1 MTAMSTR
8 RTALLGVPA
17 SAIAMFPL
25 TLKAQPVTPGPAPDP
40 DTPRPL
46 PGERSIGRDNA
57 PVTVIEFHSL
67 TCGNCARFHTEVLP
81 RIKTEFIDTGL
92 VRLVLRDYPLD
103 RVALEAAAMVHCAGP
118 NQFEPLIGLLYSQ
131 KEAWAHSPDYRT
143 WLRRAGVLA
152 GTPPARIEACWSDP
166 AFLAP
171 IAQSRL
177 DAEREFGINATPS
190 FVIGGRVY
198 RGVLNFDRFSA
209 LIRPLLP
216 PVRPG

>member
-8 RTALLGVPA
+8 RAALLGLSA

-25 TLKAQPVTPGPAPDP
+25 TLKAQSVTPGPAPDP

-81 RIKTEFIDTGL
+81 RIKAEFIDTGL

-103 RVALEAAAMVHCAGP
+103 RVALEAAAMV
-118 NQFEPLIGLLYSQ
+118 Q
-131 KEAWAHSPDYRT
+131 
-143 WLRRAGVLA
+143 V
-152 GTPPARIEACWSDP
+152 
-166 AFLAP
+166 
-171 IAQSRL
+171 
-177 DAEREFGINATPS
+177 
-190 FVIGGRVY
+190 
-198 RGVLNFDRFSA
+198 
-209 LIRPLLP
+209 
-216 PVRPG
+216 PV